1 MENEEFNFND
11 RIEKLKNHLDGVAVI
26 TGSTDIFYFTGFM
39 ANGIDRL
46 IALVI
51 DEDETTLIVPSLH
64 ANEVKN
70 LENRMNVI
78 VWNDGQNPS
87 DILRNFT
94 NRKKVYLEGS
104 MPVKLYRSLD
114 SNEME
119 IIDDKI
125 EELRSVKDASEIA
138 HIERA
143 AHIAEKSLGETIE
156 YLKEGITEREIASIL
171 ERKFDENGGEGLAF
185 PTIVSFGE
193 NAANPHHMPDKRKLK
208 ANEGIVIDFGCMSSY
223 YRSDATRTFFFGH
236 PDSKFTEAYETV
248 REAQESGCNFAIS
261 AVSGKEVDQ
270 NVRQII
276 ESKGYG
282 KYFTHRTGH
291 GIGLDEHEAPYVDS
305 NNVKKFQP
313 GNCITI
319 EPGIYI
325 PGSFGIRIE
334 DILVVGSE
342 RSRNLS
348 TFSRDL
354 TTI

>member
-1 MENEEFNFND
+1 
-11 RIEKLKNHLDGVAVI
+11 
-26 TGSTDIFYFTGFM
+26 
-39 ANGIDRL
+39 
-46 IALVI
+46 
-51 DEDETTLIVPSLH
+51 
-64 ANEVKN
+64 
-70 LENRMNVI
+70 
-78 VWNDGQNPS
+78 
-87 DILRNFT
+87 
-94 NRKKVYLEGS
+94 

-119 IIDDKI
+119 LIDDKI

-138 HIERA
+138 YIERA

-156 YLKEGITEREIASIL
+156 YIKEGVTEKEIASIL
-171 ERKFDENGGEGLAF
+171 ERKFDENGGDGLAF

-223 YRSDATRTFFFGH
+223 YKSDATRTFFFGH

-248 REAQESGCNFAIS
+248 REAQESGCNFADS

-270 NVRQII
+270 HVRHII
-276 ESKGYG
+276 ESRGYG

-334 DILVVGSE
+334 DILVIGSE